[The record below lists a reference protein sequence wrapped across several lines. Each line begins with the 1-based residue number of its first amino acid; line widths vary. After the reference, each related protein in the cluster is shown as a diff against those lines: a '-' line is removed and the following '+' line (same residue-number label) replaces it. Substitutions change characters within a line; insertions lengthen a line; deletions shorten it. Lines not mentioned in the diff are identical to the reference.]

1 MTARSRPLALL
12 AAVLVTAGMT
22 AASCEEQPSGVDV
35 GEVRLGAVAE
45 IVDAPATVTA
55 RSAATLTAA
64 SAGTL
69 KELLVSAGDQVRP
82 GQIVAVIDSPEATAR
97 LDAAARTRDAAAQAG
112 YSGGSSGSGLGTAQR
127 ETDAAAA
134 ESFRAA
140 RAAAAQVA
148 DAQVRATL
156 LHEVEA
162 AKHRYDAASAAV
174 AAATRAVQ
182 DGVAGLGSAVGA
194 LATAQ
199 RLQADQAYDLA
210 KGTVDALT
218 LRSPIAGVVQLGGAS
233 APSAPGLTDLLQG
246 AAGAVEL
253 PTGAGPPAGV
263 DPAVPVGG
271 YVGAGTAVLTVVDVS
286 APAVTA
292 EVDETDVLLVTEGA
306 VADVEL
312 DAAAGARYPGTV
324 ASIDLLP
331 TESARGGVSYRVR
344 ITLADGTLADGGA
357 APMPRPG
364 MSAVAHLRVREAADT
379 VTVPAAAVFST
390 ESGGEAVWVVDGGRA
405 ERVDVS
411 VGVQGQDAVQIVRGL
426 RAGQTIVVRGT
437 DRVTDGQRV
446 P

>member
-1 MTARSRPLALL
+1 MTPRSRPLALL
-12 AAVLVTAGMT
+12 AAVTLATGAT
-22 AASCEEQPSGVDV
+22 AASCREEPSGVDV

-69 KELLVSAGDQVRP
+69 TDLLVRPGDEVRP
-82 GQIVAVIDSPEATAR
+82 GQVVAVIDSPEATAR
-97 LDAAARTRDAAAQAG
+97 LDSAARALDAASQ
-112 YSGGSSGSGLGTAQR
+112 GGPGIPAVGLDGAR
-127 ETDAAAA
+127 AETDAAAA
-134 ESFRAA
+134 DSFRAA
-140 RAAAAQVA
+140 RAAAGQVA
-148 DAQVRATL
+148 DADVRVAL
-156 LHEVEA
+156 LREVDA
-162 AKHRYDAASAAV
+162 AEHRYDAASAAV
-174 AAATRAVQ
+174 ADATRAVQ
-182 DGVAGLGSAVGA
+182 AGVAGLGTALGA
-194 LATAQ
+194 LSAAQ
-199 RLQADQAYDLA
+199 RTQAEAAYDLA

-218 LRSPIAGVVQLGGAS
+218 LRAPIAGVVQLGGA
-233 APSAPGLTDLLQG
+233 AQ
-246 AAGAVEL
+246 AGAGVDVAEL
-253 PTGAGPPAGV
+253 LESAGGARPPTGAGPPAGV
-263 DPAVPVGG
+263 DPAVPEGG
-271 YVGAGTAVLTVVDVS
+271 YVGAGTTVLTIVDVS
-286 APAVTA
+286 ALGVTA
-292 EVDETDVLLVTEGA
+292 EVDETDVLLVEEGA

-312 DAAAGARYPGTV
+312 DAATGARYPGEV

-344 ITLADGTLADGGA
+344 ITLGAGTLADGGV
-357 APMPRPG
+357 APAPRPG
-364 MSAVAHLRVREAADT
+364 MSAVAHLRVREAANT